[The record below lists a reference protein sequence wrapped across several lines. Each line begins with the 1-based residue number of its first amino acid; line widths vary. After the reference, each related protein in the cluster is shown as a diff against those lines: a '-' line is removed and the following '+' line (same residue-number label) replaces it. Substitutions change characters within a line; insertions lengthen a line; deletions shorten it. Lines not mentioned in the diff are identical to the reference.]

1 MEELGNGVTG
11 IGPSGAISNSRD
23 LLPGQQDPTDLPAN
37 QVQFALVISR
47 MLDTVKDD
55 AEARRQM
62 VYDLARYKLQEQFTY
77 ADAKNID
84 QMKQA
89 LEVAIDEVEKFSREQ
104 APLERLPS
112 QQLTSSKVTEATGV
126 LVSSDTTILPSGIK
140 SRGKLPV
147 VSGPLWPV
155 IKRTAAILL
164 VVGATVVIVSQRDR
178 IAALRRQMSSQTPE
192 VAQVAPKPETTIAV
206 AKPEMVPSPPPPPAR
221 VLPSDYGIYA
231 SIDDKSLA
239 ELNATGV
246 MAPDMRI
253 AISPEFKK
261 PDRPHLPNGRVKFIV
276 FRRDIANVIPERVE
290 VRVVAKVREFSTD
303 AAGKPSGGGED
314 VGVIRNFS
322 YPFRIAPIPGKAE
335 MYELHASD
343 AELELPPGHYVLSLG
358 PQAYYFQVD
367 GEITDPR
374 QCLERVV
381 AGNGTFYAPCK
392 KARTY

>member
-1 MEELGNGVTG
+1 M
-11 IGPSGAISNSRD
+11 SSRE
-23 LLPGQQDPTDLPAN
+23 LLPGQQDLTDLPASE
-37 QVQFALVISR
+37 VQFALVISR
-47 MLDTVKDD
+47 MLETVKDD

-77 ADAKNID
+77 ADARNID
-84 QMKQA
+84 QMKRA
-89 LEVAIDEVEKFSREQ
+89 LEVAIEEVEKFSRDQ

-112 QQLTSSKVTEATGV
+112 QQLTSSKATETGGL
-126 LVSSDTTILPSGIK
+126 LVSGDATVLR
-140 SRGKLPV
+140 SRIEISRSKLPAI
-147 VSGPLWPV
+147 SGPLLPV

-164 VVGATVVIVSQRDR
+164 AVGAVILIVSQRDN
-178 IAALRRQMSSQTPE
+178 IAALRRQISSQAQE
-192 VAQVAPKPETTIAV
+192 IAQVSPKPETTITV
-206 AKPEMVPSPPPPPAR
+206 AKPEMVTPAPPPSTR
-221 VLPSDYGIYA
+221 VLPTDYGIYA
-231 SIDDKSLA
+231 LIDDKSLA

-276 FRRDIANVIPERVE
+276 FRRDAANVIPERVE
-290 VRVVAKVREFSTD
+290 VRVVAKIAREFSTD
-303 AAGKPSGGGED
+303 AAGKNLGGGED

-322 YPFRIAPIPGKAE
+322 YPFRVSPIPGKPE
-335 MYELHASD
+335 MYELHTGDSG
-343 AELELPPGHYVLSLG
+343 LELAPGHYVLSLG

>member
-1 MEELGNGVTG
+1 M
-11 IGPSGAISNSRD
+11 SDSRD
-23 LLPGQQDPTDLPAN
+23 LLPGQENPTDLPAN

-84 QMKQA
+84 NMKQA
-89 LEVAIDEVEKFSREQ
+89 LEVAIEEVEKFSREQ
-104 APLERLPS
+104 APLERLPQ
-112 QQLTSSKVTEATGV
+112 QQLTPPRMSEAGDI
-126 LVSSDTTILPSGIK
+126 LVSGAATVLPPRIGT
-140 SRGKLPV
+140 SRSKLPALT
-147 VSGPLWPV
+147 GPLWPV
-155 IKRTAAILL
+155 IKRTAAIL
-164 VVGATVVIVSQRDR
+164 VVVSAVSLIVSHRDK
-178 IAALRRQMSSQTPE
+178 IAALRRLLSSQAPE
-192 VAQVAPKPETTIAV
+192 IALVAPKPEATVTV
-206 AKPEMVPSPPPPPAR
+206 AKPEMVPSAPPPPAR
-221 VLPSDYGIYA
+221 TLPTDYGIYA
-231 SIDDKSLA
+231 QIDDKSLA
-239 ELNATGV
+239 ELNAIGV

-261 PDRPHLPNGRVKFIV
+261 PDRPHLPNGHVKFIV
-276 FRRDIANVIPERVE
+276 FRRDISNVIPERLE
-290 VRVVAKVREFSTD
+290 VRVVAKVREFSTN
-303 AAGKPSGGGED
+303 AANKASSGGED
-314 VGVIRNFS
+314 AGVIRNFS
-322 YPFRIAPIPGKAE
+322 YPFRIAPIPGKPE

-374 QCLERVV
+374 QCLERVA
-381 AGNGTFYAPCK
+381 AGNGTFYAPCQ

>member
-1 MEELGNGVTG
+1 M
-11 IGPSGAISNSRD
+11 SSRE
-23 LLPGQQDPTDLPAN
+23 LLPGQQDPTDLPASE
-37 QVQFALVISR
+37 VQFALVISR
-47 MLDTVKDD
+47 MLETVKDD

-77 ADAKNID
+77 ADARNID
-84 QMKQA
+84 QMKRA
-89 LEVAIDEVEKFSREQ
+89 LEVAIEEVEKFSRDQ

-112 QQLTSSKVTEATGV
+112 QQLTSSKATETGGL
-126 LVSSDTTILPSGIK
+126 LVSGDATVLR
-140 SRGKLPV
+140 SRIEISRSKLPAL
-147 VSGPLWPV
+147 SGPLLPV

-164 VVGATVVIVSQRDR
+164 AVGAVILIVSQRDN
-178 IAALRRQMSSQTPE
+178 IAALRRQISSQAQE
-192 VAQVAPKPETTIAV
+192 IAQVSPKPETTITV
-206 AKPEMVPSPPPPPAR
+206 AKPEMITPAPPPPTR
-221 VLPSDYGIYA
+221 VLPTDYGIYA
-231 SIDDKSLA
+231 LIDDKSLA

-276 FRRDIANVIPERVE
+276 FRRDAANVIPERVE
-290 VRVVAKVREFSTD
+290 VRVVAKIAREFSTD
-303 AAGKPSGGGED
+303 AAGKNLGGGED
-314 VGVIRNFS
+314 VGVIRNFA
-322 YPFRIAPIPGKAE
+322 YPFRVSPIPGKPE
-335 MYELHASD
+335 MYELHTGDSG
-343 AELELPPGHYVLSLG
+343 LELAPGHYVLSLG
-358 PQAYYFQVD
+358 SQAYYFQVD

>member
-1 MEELGNGVTG
+1 M
-11 IGPSGAISNSRD
+11 SSRE
-23 LLPGQQDPTDLPAN
+23 LLPGQQDPTDLPASE
-37 QVQFALVISR
+37 VQFALVISR

-84 QMKQA
+84 QMKRA
-89 LEVAIDEVEKFSREQ
+89 LEVAIEEVEKFSREE

-112 QQLTSSKVTEATGV
+112 QQLTSSKATETGGL
-126 LVSSDTTILPSGIK
+126 LVSGDATVLR
-140 SRGKLPV
+140 SRIEISRSKLPAI
-147 VSGPLWPV
+147 SGPLLPV

-164 VVGATVVIVSQRDR
+164 AVGAVILIVSQRDN
-178 IAALRRQMSSQTPE
+178 IAALRRQISSQAPE
-192 VAQVAPKPETTIAV
+192 IAQVSPKPETTITV
-206 AKPEMVPSPPPPPAR
+206 AKPETINLAPPPPTR
-221 VLPSDYGIYA
+221 VLPTDYGIYA
-231 SIDDKSLA
+231 LIDDKSLA

-276 FRRDIANVIPERVE
+276 FRRDAANVIPERVE
-290 VRVVAKVREFSTD
+290 VRVVAKIAREFSTD
-303 AAGKPSGGGED
+303 AAGKNLGGGED

-322 YPFRIAPIPGKAE
+322 YPFRVSPIPGKPE
-335 MYELHASD
+335 MYELHTADSG
-343 AELELPPGHYVLSLG
+343 LELAPGHYVLSLG

>member
-1 MEELGNGVTG
+1 MSE
-11 IGPSGAISNSRD
+11 ARD

-47 MLDTVKDD
+47 MLETVKDD

-77 ADAKNID
+77 ADANNID
-84 QMKQA
+84 KMKQA

-104 APLERLPS
+104 APLERLPQQPPQ
-112 QQLTSSKVTEATGV
+112 QQLTSTRVTEAGPL
-126 LVSSDTTILPSGIK
+126 LVSSEATVVPSGIGT
-140 SRGKLPV
+140 SRSKQPA
-147 VSGPLWPV
+147 VSGPLLPV
-155 IKRTAAILL
+155 IKRTAAILV
-164 VVGATVVIVSQRDR
+164 VVGAVVVIVSHRDR
-178 IAALRRQMSSQTPE
+178 IAVLRRLVSSQTPE
-192 VAQVAPKPETTIAV
+192 IAQVTPKPETTITV
-206 AKPEMVPSPPPPPAR
+206 AKPEMVPSPSPPPAR
-221 VLPSDYGIYA
+221 VLPGDYGIYA
-231 SIDDKSLA
+231 LIDDKSLA
-239 ELNATGV
+239 ELNATSV

-253 AISPEFKK
+253 AISPEFKR

-303 AAGKPSGGGED
+303 AAGKTTGGGDD
-314 VGVIRNFS
+314 VGVIRNVS
-322 YPFRIAPIPGKAE
+322 YPFRISPIPGKAE

-358 PQAYYFQVD
+358 SQAYYFQID

-381 AGNGTFYAPCK
+381 AGNGTFYAPCR

>member
-1 MEELGNGVTG
+1 M
-11 IGPSGAISNSRD
+11 SDSRD

-84 QMKQA
+84 KMKQA
-89 LEVAIDEVEKFSREQ
+89 LEVAIEEVEKFSRDQ
-104 APLERLPS
+104 APLERLPQ
-112 QQLTSSKVTEATGV
+112 QQLTSSKMPEAGTL
-126 LVSSDTTILPSGIK
+126 LVSGDTTVLRSAIGM
-140 SRGKLPV
+140 SRSKQPAI
-147 VSGPLWPV
+147 SGPLWPV
-155 IKRTAAILL
+155 IKRTAGILV
-164 VVGATVVIVSQRDR
+164 VVGAVIVIVSQRDR
-178 IAALRRQMSSQTPE
+178 IAALRRSISSQTPE
-192 VAQVAPKPETTIAV
+192 IALTVTKPEIV
-206 AKPEMVPSPPPPPAR
+206 PPAAPAPTR

-231 SIDDKSLA
+231 LIDDKSLA
-239 ELNATGV
+239 ELNAIAV

-261 PDRPHLPNGRVKFIV
+261 PDRPHLPNGRVKFVV
-276 FRRDIANVIPERVE
+276 FRRDIANVVPEHVE
-290 VRVVAKVREFSTD
+290 VRVVAKVKEFSTD
-303 AAGKPSGGGED
+303 AAGKTTGGGDD

-322 YPFRIAPIPGKAE
+322 YPFRISPIPGKAE

-343 AELELPPGHYVLSLG
+343 AELDLPPGPYVLSLG
-358 PQAYYFQVD
+358 SQAYYFQVD

>member
-1 MEELGNGVTG
+1 M
-11 IGPSGAISNSRD
+11 SSRE
-23 LLPGQQDPTDLPAN
+23 LLPGQQDPTDLPASE
-37 QVQFALVISR
+37 VQFALVISR
-47 MLDTVKDD
+47 MLDTVKGD

-77 ADAKNID
+77 ADARNID
-84 QMKQA
+84 QMKRA
-89 LEVAIDEVEKFSREQ
+89 LEVAIEEVEKFSRDQ

-112 QQLTSSKVTEATGV
+112 QQLTSSKATETGGL
-126 LVSSDTTILPSGIK
+126 LVSGDATVLR
-140 SRGKLPV
+140 SRIEISRSKLPAL
-147 VSGPLWPV
+147 SGPLLPV

-164 VVGATVVIVSQRDR
+164 AVGAVILIVSQRDN
-178 IAALRRQMSSQTPE
+178 IAALRRQISSQAQE
-192 VAQVAPKPETTIAV
+192 IAQVSPKPEATITV
-206 AKPEMVPSPPPPPAR
+206 AKPEMVAPAPPPSTR
-221 VLPSDYGIYA
+221 VLPTDYGIYA
-231 SIDDKSLA
+231 LIDDKSLA

-276 FRRDIANVIPERVE
+276 FRRDAANVIPERVE
-290 VRVVAKVREFSTD
+290 VRVVAKIAREFSTD
-303 AAGKPSGGGED
+303 AAGKNLGGGED

-322 YPFRIAPIPGKAE
+322 YTFRVSPIPGKPE
-335 MYELHASD
+335 MYELHTADSG
-343 AELELPPGHYVLSLG
+343 LELAPGHYVLSLG

>member
-1 MEELGNGVTG
+1 M
-11 IGPSGAISNSRD
+11 SSRE
-23 LLPGQQDPTDLPAN
+23 LLPGQQDPTDLPASE
-37 QVQFALVISR
+37 VQFALVISR

-84 QMKQA
+84 QMKRA
-89 LEVAIDEVEKFSREQ
+89 LEVAIEEVEKFSREE

-112 QQLTSSKVTEATGV
+112 QQLTSSKATETGGL
-126 LVSSDTTILPSGIK
+126 LVSGDATVLR
-140 SRGKLPV
+140 SRIEISRSKLPAI
-147 VSGPLWPV
+147 SGPLLPV

-164 VVGATVVIVSQRDR
+164 AVGAVILIVSQRDN
-178 IAALRRQMSSQTPE
+178 IAALRRQISSQAQE
-192 VAQVAPKPETTIAV
+192 IAQVSPKPEATITV
-206 AKPEMVPSPPPPPAR
+206 AKPEMVAPAPPPSTR
-221 VLPSDYGIYA
+221 VLPTDYGIYA
-231 SIDDKSLA
+231 LIDDKSLA

-276 FRRDIANVIPERVE
+276 FRRDAANVIPERVE
-290 VRVVAKVREFSTD
+290 VRVVAKIAREFSTD
-303 AAGKPSGGGED
+303 AAGKNLGGGED

-322 YPFRIAPIPGKAE
+322 YPFRVSPIPGKPE
-335 MYELHASD
+335 MYELHTGDSG
-343 AELELPPGHYVLSLG
+343 LELAPGHYVLSLG
-358 PQAYYFQVD
+358 SQAYYFQVD

>member
-1 MEELGNGVTG
+1 M
-11 IGPSGAISNSRD
+11 SSRE
-23 LLPGQQDPTDLPAN
+23 LLPGQQDPTDLPASE
-37 QVQFALVISR
+37 VQFALVISR

-77 ADAKNID
+77 ADARNID
-84 QMKQA
+84 QMKRA
-89 LEVAIDEVEKFSREQ
+89 LEVAIEEVEKFSRDQ

-112 QQLTSSKVTEATGV
+112 QQLTSSKATETGGL
-126 LVSSDTTILPSGIK
+126 LVSGHATVLR
-140 SRGKLPV
+140 SRIEISRSKLPAI
-147 VSGPLWPV
+147 SGPLLPV

-164 VVGATVVIVSQRDR
+164 AVGAVILIVSQRDN
-178 IAALRRQMSSQTPE
+178 IAALRRQVSSQAQE
-192 VAQVAPKPETTIAV
+192 IAQVSPKPEATITV
-206 AKPEMVPSPPPPPAR
+206 AKPEMVAPAPPPPTR
-221 VLPSDYGIYA
+221 VLPTDYGIYA
-231 SIDDKSLA
+231 LIDDKSLA

-276 FRRDIANVIPERVE
+276 FRRDAANVIPERVE
-290 VRVVAKVREFSTD
+290 VRVVAKIAREFSTD
-303 AAGKPSGGGED
+303 AAGKNLGGGED

-322 YPFRIAPIPGKAE
+322 YPFRVSPIPGKPE
-335 MYELHASD
+335 MYELHTGDSG
-343 AELELPPGHYVLSLG
+343 LELAPGHYVLSLG
-358 PQAYYFQVD
+358 SQAYYFQVD

>member
-1 MEELGNGVTG
+1 M
-11 IGPSGAISNSRD
+11 SGSKD
-23 LLPGQQDPTDLPAN
+23 LLPSQQDPTDLPAN

-47 MLDTVKDD
+47 MLETVKDD

-84 QMKQA
+84 QMKRA
-89 LEVAIDEVEKFSREQ
+89 LEVAIEEVEKFSRDE

-112 QQLTSSKVTEATGV
+112 QQLTSSKETGGLLVSGEATV
-126 LVSSDTTILPSGIK
+126 LRSGIGM
-140 SRGKLPV
+140 SGSKLPAH
-147 VSGPLWPV
+147 SGPLLPV

-164 VVGATVVIVSQRDR
+164 AVGAVILIVSQRDN
-178 IAALRRQMSSQTPE
+178 IAALRRLISSQSPE
-192 VAQVAPKPETTIAV
+192 IALVAPRPETTVTV
-206 AKPEMVPSPPPPPAR
+206 AKPEMVPPVPAPPAR
-221 VLPSDYGIYA
+221 VLPTDYGIYA
-231 SIDDKSLA
+231 LIDDKSLA

-276 FRRDIANVIPERVE
+276 FRRDAANAIPERVE
-290 VRVVAKVREFSTD
+290 VRVVAKIAREFSTD
-303 AAGKPSGGGED
+303 AAGKALAGGDD
-314 VGVIRNFS
+314 VAVIRNFA
-322 YPFRIAPIPGKAE
+322 YPFRVSPIPGKPE
-335 MYELHASD
+335 MYELHTGDSG
-343 AELELPPGHYVLSLG
+343 LELAPGHYVLSLG
-358 PQAYYFQVD
+358 SQAYYFQVD

>member
-1 MEELGNGVTG
+1 M
-11 IGPSGAISNSRD
+11 SSRE
-23 LLPGQQDPTDLPAN
+23 LLPGPQDSTDLPASE
-37 QVQFALVISR
+37 VQFALVISR
-47 MLDTVKDD
+47 MLETVKDD
-55 AEARRQM
+55 ADARRQM

-77 ADAKNID
+77 ADARNID
-84 QMKQA
+84 QMKRA
-89 LEVAIDEVEKFSREQ
+89 LEVAIEEVEKFSRDQ

-112 QQLTSSKVTEATGV
+112 QQLTSSKATETGGL
-126 LVSSDTTILPSGIK
+126 LVSGDATVLR
-140 SRGKLPV
+140 SRIEISRSKLPAI
-147 VSGPLWPV
+147 SGPLLPV

-164 VVGATVVIVSQRDR
+164 AVGAVILIVSQRDN
-178 IAALRRQMSSQTPE
+178 IAALRRQISSQAQE
-192 VAQVAPKPETTIAV
+192 IAQVSPKPEATITV
-206 AKPEMVPSPPPPPAR
+206 AKPEMVAPAPPPSTR
-221 VLPSDYGIYA
+221 VLPTDYGIYA
-231 SIDDKSLA
+231 LIDDKSLA

-276 FRRDIANVIPERVE
+276 FRRDAANVIPERVE
-290 VRVVAKVREFSTD
+290 VRVVAKIAREFSTD
-303 AAGKPSGGGED
+303 AAGKNLGGGED

-322 YPFRIAPIPGKAE
+322 YPFRVSPIPGKPE
-335 MYELHASD
+335 MYELHTGDSG
-343 AELELPPGHYVLSLG
+343 LELAPGHYVLSLG
-358 PQAYYFQVD
+358 SQAYYFQVD

>member
-1 MEELGNGVTG
+1 M
-11 IGPSGAISNSRD
+11 SSRE
-23 LLPGQQDPTDLPAN
+23 LLPGQQDSTDLPASE
-37 QVQFALVISR
+37 VQFALVISR
-47 MLDTVKDD
+47 MLETVKDD

-84 QMKQA
+84 QMKRA
-89 LEVAIDEVEKFSREQ
+89 LEVAIEEVEKFSREE

-112 QQLTSSKVTEATGV
+112 QQLTSSKATETGGL
-126 LVSSDTTILPSGIK
+126 LVSGDATVLR
-140 SRGKLPV
+140 SRIEISRSKLPAI
-147 VSGPLWPV
+147 SGPLLPV

-164 VVGATVVIVSQRDR
+164 AVGAVILIVSQRDN
-178 IAALRRQMSSQTPE
+178 IAALRRQISSQAQE
-192 VAQVAPKPETTIAV
+192 IAQVSPKPETTITV
-206 AKPEMVPSPPPPPAR
+206 AKPEMITLAPPPPTR
-221 VLPSDYGIYA
+221 VLPTDYGIYA
-231 SIDDKSLA
+231 LIDDKSLA

-276 FRRDIANVIPERVE
+276 FRRDAANVIPERVE
-290 VRVVAKVREFSTD
+290 VRVVAKIAREFSTD
-303 AAGKPSGGGED
+303 AAGKNLGGGED

-322 YPFRIAPIPGKAE
+322 YPFRVSPIPGKPE
-335 MYELHASD
+335 MYELHTGDSG
-343 AELELPPGHYVLSLG
+343 LELAPGHYVLSLG

>member
-1 MEELGNGVTG
+1 M
-11 IGPSGAISNSRD
+11 
-23 LLPGQQDPTDLPAN
+23 PASE
-37 QVQFALVISR
+37 VQFALVISR
-47 MLDTVKDD
+47 MLETVKDD
-55 AEARRQM
+55 ADARRQM

-77 ADAKNID
+77 ADARNID
-84 QMKQA
+84 QMKRA
-89 LEVAIDEVEKFSREQ
+89 LEVAIEEVEKFSRDQ

-112 QQLTSSKVTEATGV
+112 QQLTSSKATETGGL
-126 LVSSDTTILPSGIK
+126 LVSGDATVLR
-140 SRGKLPV
+140 SRIEISRSKLPAI
-147 VSGPLWPV
+147 SGPLLPV

-164 VVGATVVIVSQRDR
+164 AVGAVILIVSQRDN
-178 IAALRRQMSSQTPE
+178 IAALRRQISSQAPGDRAGI
-192 VAQVAPKPETTIAV
+192 AQAGDDDHGRQTGNGHPRPA
-206 AKPEMVPSPPPPPAR
+206 SPTR
-221 VLPSDYGIYA
+221 VLPTDYGIYA
-231 SIDDKSLA
+231 LIDDKSLA

-276 FRRDIANVIPERVE
+276 FRRDTANVIPERVE
-290 VRVVAKVREFSTD
+290 VRVVAKIAREFSTD
-303 AAGKPSGGGED
+303 AAGKNLGGGED

-322 YPFRIAPIPGKAE
+322 YPFRVSPIPGKPE
-335 MYELHASD
+335 MYELHTGDSG
-343 AELELPPGHYVLSLG
+343 LELAPGHYVLSLG

>member
-1 MEELGNGVTG
+1 M
-11 IGPSGAISNSRD
+11 SSRE
-23 LLPGQQDPTDLPAN
+23 LLPGQQDPTDLPASE
-37 QVQFALVISR
+37 VQFALVISR

-84 QMKQA
+84 QMKRA
-89 LEVAIDEVEKFSREQ
+89 LEVAIEEVEKFSRDQ

-112 QQLTSSKVTEATGV
+112 QQLTSSKATETGGL
-126 LVSSDTTILPSGIK
+126 LVSGDATVLR
-140 SRGKLPV
+140 SRIEISRSKLPAI
-147 VSGPLWPV
+147 SGPLLPV

-164 VVGATVVIVSQRDR
+164 AVGAVILIVSQRDN
-178 IAALRRQMSSQTPE
+178 IAALRRQISSQAQE
-192 VAQVAPKPETTIAV
+192 IAQVSPKPETTITV
-206 AKPEMVPSPPPPPAR
+206 AKPEMITPAPPPPTR
-221 VLPSDYGIYA
+221 VLPTDYGIYA
-231 SIDDKSLA
+231 LIDDKSLA

-276 FRRDIANVIPERVE
+276 FRRDAANVIPERVE
-290 VRVVAKVREFSTD
+290 VRVVAKIAREFSTD
-303 AAGKPSGGGED
+303 AAGKNLGGGED

-322 YPFRIAPIPGKAE
+322 YPFRVSPIPGKPE
-335 MYELHASD
+335 MYELHTGDSG
-343 AELELPPGHYVLSLG
+343 LELAPGHYVLSLG
-358 PQAYYFQVD
+358 SQAYYFQVD